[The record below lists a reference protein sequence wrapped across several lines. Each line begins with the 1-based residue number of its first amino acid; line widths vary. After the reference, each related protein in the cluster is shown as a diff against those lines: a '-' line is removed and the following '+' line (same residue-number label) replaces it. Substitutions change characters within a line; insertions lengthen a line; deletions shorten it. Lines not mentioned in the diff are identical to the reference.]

1 MRSLESGVKRGE
13 KNFIDNLIIFKH
25 KTMKKEQSIDVIKR
39 IERLERKVEE
49 IRWNSLED
57 YQKQNETPYLF
68 SYSYY
73 FLKLNNNCN
82 SIKYPFF

>member
-1 MRSLESGVKRGE
+1 LRSLESGVKRGE

-57 YQKQNETPYLF
+57 YQKQNETWEDRKRLF
-68 SYSYY
+68 KSSDSQY
-73 FLKLNNNCN
+73 
-82 SIKYPFF
+82 I

>member
-57 YQKQNETPYLF
+57 YQKQNETWEDRKRLF
-68 SYSYY
+68 KSSDSQY
-73 FLKLNNNCN
+73 
-82 SIKYPFF
+82 I

>member
-1 MRSLESGVKRGE
+1 MTKWLRSLESGVKRGE

-57 YQKQNETPYLF
+57 YQKQNETWEDRKRLF
-68 SYSYY
+68 KSSDSQY
-73 FLKLNNNCN
+73 
-82 SIKYPFF
+82 I